1 MKMLS
6 AKLIAVLVAIYPLT
20 IAVADENGA
29 TTDGVFAVHVCR
41 DAHTPAGND
50 NEFQYSAGVG
60 ERDVDANDF
69 SKWRKF
75 RRRRF

>member
-41 DAHTPAGND
+41 DAPRGND